1 MDEHLLI
8 VGLAAF
14 STAAVL
20 LWILGPA
27 ARHIGLVDRPGGRKV
42 HPQPTPLIGGVA
54 MALAFA
60 FSVTWL
66 PGPLSEYRLLF
77 AGSVLLVT
85 LGVLDD
91 LHELS
96 PQARLWAQIA
106 ASLIMTLG
114 AGVVLRDLGQL
125 VGPGPVLTLGI
136 FAVPLTVFAT
146 VGVINAVNMSDGI
159 DGLAASLL
167 LLAVLSLGV
176 ISWVGGNL
184 ASLGIL
190 VLLAG
195 VLLAFLTFNLRL
207 NGNALVYMGDA
218 GSMFLGFVL
227 AWLLVK
233 FSQGPERLL
242 APVTALWIFALPLI
256 DTVSMMLRRALLGR
270 SPFLADREHFHH
282 ILLAAGYS
290 PKQTLGLMVL
300 VAATAAGVGLAGH
313 FLDIAE
319 HWMFYGFV
327 ALFAAHFRLVMK
339 AWRVKRF
346 LNRPLLQPAESPV

>member
-1 MDEHLLI
+1 MDEHLFV
-8 VGLAAF
+8 VGLVSFSAA
-14 STAAVL
+14 AIL
-20 LWILGPA
+20 LWILQPV
-27 ARHIGLVDRPGGRKV
+27 ARHIGLVDHPGGRKI
-42 HPQPTPLIGGVA
+42 HAHPTPLIGGVA

-66 PGPLSEYRLLF
+66 PGPLGDYRLLF
-77 AGSVLLVT
+77 AGSMLLVT

-91 LHELS
+91 LHEL
-96 PQARLWAQIA
+96 PPRVRLWAQVA
-106 ASLIMTLG
+106 AGLIMTLG

-125 VGPGPVLTLGI
+125 AAPGPVVTLGI

-167 LLAVLSLGV
+167 LLAVLSLCL
-176 ISWVGGNL
+176 ICWVGGNL

-195 VLLAFLTFNLRL
+195 VLLAFLIFNLRR
-207 NGNALVYMGDA
+207 NGNALIYMGDA

-313 FLDIAE
+313 FLGVAE

-327 ALFAAHFRLVMK
+327 ALFAAHFRLIMK

-346 LNRPLLQPAESPV
+346 LNRSLLQPAESRA